1 MQVYGEEKVPLLL
14 QAADFSV
21 WSSPLRPR
29 ATAVLDNG
37 KCELRRFDR
46 RRGGGG
52 GGGVRV
58 LCEEEESSS
67 SQSSAKLA
75 RDQQAHFGGPVCK

>member
-1 MQVYGEEKVPLLL
+1 MKKQVPLSL

-21 WSSPLRPR
+21 WSSLLRPS

-37 KCELRRFDR
+37 KCELRRFD
-46 RRGGGG
+46 RGGGG